1 MKKALHSKWFGL
13 KPTSLRDGLGL
24 ILLAALIAGCSG
36 GKGEKVVIL
45 GSNTIGEELAPRLVA
60 EYKKEH
66 PAVAFETEF
75 KGTTYGLGALMVG
88 RCDIA
93 AASREATLN
102 EIELGRARDIHLND
116 HVIGA
121 YDVAVIVNANSPI
134 GNLTRE
140 QVRDLFTGV
149 VQNWK
154 DVGGPDAPVSL
165 NIRHP
170 NSGTYL
176 GFRELAMENKPYA
189 LNVKTFTN
197 YTQIVQAVAQDPNA
211 IGYTSITLVSKPGVK
226 AITIG
231 GVASTAAAVSKGQ
244 YPYARF
250 LRLYTDRTSESP
262 ATRDFID
269 FIQSKR
275 GQGILGEMGCTPHS

>member
-1 MKKALHSKWFGL
+1 MKKAPRSKWIGL
-13 KPTSLRDGLGL
+13 NPTSIRNSLGL

-36 GKGEKVVIL
+36 GKVEKVVIL

-60 EYKKEH
+60 EYKREH
-66 PAVAFETEF
+66 PAVSFEMEF

-102 EIELGRARDIHLND
+102 EIELGRGRDIHLND

-121 YDVAVIVNANSPI
+121 YDVAVVVNAANPI
-134 GNLTRE
+134 TNLTRD
-140 QVRDLFTGV
+140 QVRDLFTGTV
-149 VQNWK
+149 KNWK
-154 DVGGPDAPVSL
+154 ELGGPDAPISL

-170 NSGTYL
+170 ISGTYL

-189 LNVKTFTN
+189 IDVKTFTN
-197 YTQIVQAVAQDPNA
+197 YTGIVQAVAQHPNA
-211 IGYTSITLVSKPGVK
+211 IGYATLVLSSKPGVK
-226 AITIG
+226 AVSIG
-231 GVASTAAAVSKGQ
+231 GVVPAAATVSKGQ

-250 LRLYTDRTSESP
+250 LRLYTDRATESP
-262 ATRDFID
+262 AAREFID

-275 GQGILGEMGCTPHS
+275 GQEILGEMGFTPHS